1 MIERR
6 GLTSLLVTTIAGII
20 DMPVG
25 MAHAPR
31 GGGWEGQP
39 NADGSNFVP
48 YTVVNPQTATMASGP
63 ISEPQT
69 DRQIPYSLTSFG
81 VAPEQTEWIAD
92 KARAAAETLKKTVI
106 ELADRDYRV
115 QQVRTD
121 VIGGLIRVDQTEP
134 AYWGQTDV
142 ITLWITPN

>member
-6 GLTSLLVTTIAGII
+6 ALTALLVETLSDLTT
-20 DMPVG
+20 MPIG

-39 NADGSNFVP
+39 NKDGSNFVP
-48 YTVVNPQTATMASGP
+48 YTVVSPQTATMASGS

-69 DRQIPYSLTSFG
+69 DRQLPYSLTSFG
-81 VAPEQTEWIAD
+81 VMPEQCEWISD
-92 KARAAAETLKKTVI
+92 KARAAAETLKKTVVS
-106 ELADRDYRV
+106 LGDRDYRV

-142 ITLWITPN
+142 ITLWLTPN